1 MSTARPLLRTP
12 AAQVG
17 HTRDV
22 QHRREQR
29 TGRSS
34 EHRGLDRRWAVP
46 PQRAGSDGETY
57 RLLALGELRVVL
69 LDVVAPPSVRDTFTL
84 RLAALRLVLPPA
96 VRAAGA
102 VVCLDTAVWL
112 FAGGPPPP
120 RVDVAVP
127 TSSRPRAA
135 GLRVHELA
143 YAAGDLWAPLPDEP
157 VTSPARTAADVACR
171 RTPTEAVPVLAALGL
186 TTGLR
191 PGQVHG
197 VLARLDGRSGVRRA
211 RRAVRAW
218 ADLVPPT
225 LAVGAA
231 RASVDA
237 VAGHPVGVEDTLDLA
252 DGADH
257 VVEVTRGRHLEG
269 EARDGDAVA

>member
-1 MSTARPLLRTP
+1 M
-12 AAQVG
+12 
-17 HTRDV
+17 
-22 QHRREQR
+22 
-29 TGRSS
+29 
-34 EHRGLDRRWAVP
+34 P
-46 PQRAGSDGETY
+46 PHRAGSDRETY

-69 LDVVAPPSVRDTFTL
+69 LDVVAPSSVRDTFTV
-84 RLAALRLVLPPA
+84 RLAALRLVLPA
-96 VRAAGA
+96 TVRAAGG

-112 FAGGPPPP
+112 FAGGPAPP

-127 TSSRPRAA
+127 TGSRPRAA

-143 YAAGDLWAPLPDEP
+143 YAAGDLWGPLPGDP

-171 RTPTEAVPVLAALGL
+171 HAPAEAVPVLAALGL

-197 VLARLDGRSGVRRA
+197 VLARLEGRPGVRRA

-218 ADLVPPT
+218 SDLVAP
-225 LAVGAA
+225 GAG
-231 RASVDA
+231 ASVDA
-237 VAGHPVGVEDTLDLA
+237 VARHPVGVEDPFDLA
-252 DGADH
+252 YRADH
-257 VVEVTRGRHLEG
+257 VVEVARGRHLEG